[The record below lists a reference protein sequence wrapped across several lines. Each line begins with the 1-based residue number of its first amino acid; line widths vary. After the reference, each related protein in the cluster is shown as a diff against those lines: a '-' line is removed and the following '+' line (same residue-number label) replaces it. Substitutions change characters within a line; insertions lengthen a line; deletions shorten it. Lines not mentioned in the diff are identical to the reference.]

1 MPLQAALATI
11 QKQQGQA
18 AAVDGYR
25 NMYQSLVQ
33 ERGGLVD
40 RAVELE
46 HRNRLLVEKLERMHA
61 LHTQEERQRS
71 GGNPSKVIAHQI
83 PSALH
88 PIPQTPFLPVHIVR

>member
-1 MPLQAALATI
+1 MALQAALATI
-11 QKQQGQA
+11 QKQQGEA

-46 HRNRLLVEKLERMHA
+46 HRNRLLEEKLERLQAQHN
-61 LHTQEERQRS
+61 QEEHQRS
-71 GGNPSKVIAHQI
+71 GGPPSKASSSLVDLPPAPPNPSYLGNID
-83 PSALH
+83 
-88 PIPQTPFLPVHIVR
+88 